1 MSLRSSN
8 WIYIVAL
15 VAILA
20 ATGFLIIMFFSQD
33 SSGPTEVPESWEG
46 IVSQANEEGRV
57 RIFLDVDL
65 EVLSFLETTI
75 IPEFQ
80 EKHDIAV
87 TIETGHWSSFTQ
99 RLISERLGGRT
110 VGLLDLVLL
119 GDEAMGRSLDA
130 SLLFA
135 ETGSKLDKASQI
147 EEIFRRG
154 VSGITNDE
162 SSVTIW
168 IDQYVL
174 VGNAEFLDDLPLNLG
189 EIIALIAGEDEGE
202 EEAEEVIDGEREIQ
216 IAPDQLFLPNPL
228 ETDTGAAAVMLVVV
242 DRGGKDLYSFRP
254 HDSTL
259 EEQWPEALGFE
270 VEDEPELEGF
280 PIPEEEAPENGLEA
294 VIEGEIS
301 LAYLRYDEILLYI
314 AAGGIFPPEIRVYL
328 PEEGSIISGGHAGIP
343 FNAPNKSAALI
354 FLDFL
359 LTDEVQ
365 IEFVLELGKY
375 PSIATITD
383 DNLPERITASKFWI
397 PRVEARGEWIPWPH
411 FQYRVNLLDLWRSL
425 TGE

>member
-20 ATGFLIIMFFSQD
+20 AAGFLIITFFSQD
-33 SSGPTEVPESWEG
+33 TSGPTEVPESWEG
-46 IVSQANEEGRV
+46 ILNQANEEGQI

-65 EVLSFLETTI
+65 GVRSFLETTI

-80 EKHDIAV
+80 EKHDISV
-87 TIETGHWSSFTQ
+87 EIETGHWSGLTQ
-99 RLISERLGGRT
+99 RLITERLGGRR
-110 VGLLDLVLL
+110 VGLLDLALV

-154 VSGITNDE
+154 VSGITNDG

-174 VGNAEFLDDLPLNLG
+174 VGNAEFLDDLPLSLG
-189 EIIALIAGEDEGE
+189 EIIELIGGEEEGE
-202 EEAEEVIDGEREIQ
+202 EEAEEVIDGEMEIQ
-216 IAPDQLFLPNPL
+216 IDPDQLFLPNPL
-228 ETDTGAAAVMLVVV
+228 ETDTGAAALMLVVV

-259 EEQWPEALGFE
+259 EAEWPEELGFE
-270 VEDEPELEGF
+270 VEEEPELEGF
-280 PIPEEEAPENGLEA
+280 PMPEEEAPENGLEA
-294 VIEGEIS
+294 VIKGEIS
-301 LAYLRYDEILLYI
+301 LAYLRYDEILSYV
-314 AAGGIFPPEIRVYL
+314 ADGGVFPPEIRVYL

-343 FNAPNKSAALI
+343 FNAPNKSAALV

-359 LTDEVQ
+359 LSEEVQ
-365 IEFVLELGKY
+365 IEFALELGKY

-383 DNLPERITASKFWI
+383 DSLPERIIASSIWI

-411 FQYRVNLLDLWRSL
+411 FQYRVNLLDLWRNL

>member
-1 MSLRSSN
+1 MSPRSSK
-8 WIYIVAL
+8 WIYIVAS
-15 VAILA
+15 VGILA
-20 ATGFLIIMFFSQD
+20 AAGFVIITFFSQD
-33 SSGPTEVPESWEG
+33 TSGPTEVPESWEG
-46 IVSQANEEGRV
+46 ILNQANEEGQI

-65 EVLSFLETTI
+65 GVRGFLETTI

-80 EKHDIAV
+80 EKHDISV
-87 TIETGHWSSFTQ
+87 EIETGHWSGLTQ
-99 RLISERLGGRT
+99 RLITERLGGRS
-110 VGLLDLVLL
+110 VGLLDLALV

-154 VSGITNDE
+154 VSGITNDG

-174 VGNAEFLDDLPLNLG
+174 VGNAEFLDDLLLDLG
-189 EIIALIAGEDEGE
+189 EMIELISGEDEGR
-202 EEAEEVIDGEREIQ
+202 ID
-216 IAPDQLFLPNPL
+216 PDQLFVPNPL
-228 ETDTGAAAVMLVVV
+228 ETDTGAAALMLVVI

-259 EEQWPEALGFE
+259 EAEWPAALGFE
-270 VEDEPELEGF
+270 VEDEPELEEF
-280 PIPEEEAPENGLEA
+280 PMPEEEPPQNALEA
-294 VIEGEIS
+294 VIEGELS
-301 LAYLRYDEILLYI
+301 FAYLRYDEILSYV
-314 AAGGIFPPEIRVYL
+314 ADGGIFPPEIRVYL
-328 PEEGSIISGGHAGIP
+328 PVEGSIISGGHAGIP

-359 LTDEVQ
+359 LSEEVQ
-365 IEFVLELGKY
+365 IEFALELGKY

-383 DNLPERITASKFWI
+383 DSLPERITASSIWI

-411 FQYRVNLLDLWRSL
+411 FQYRVDLLDLWRNL

>member
-1 MSLRSSN
+1 MSLRPSN

-20 ATGFLIIMFFSQD
+20 AAGFLIIMFFSQD
-33 SSGPTEVPESWEG
+33 SSAPTEVPESWEG

-75 IPEFQ
+75 IPQFE
-80 EKHDIAV
+80 EKYDIAV

-110 VGLLDLVLL
+110 VGLLDLALL

-135 ETGSKLDKASQI
+135 ETGGRLDKASRI

-154 VSGITNDE
+154 VSGIRNDE

-174 VGNAEFLDDLPLNLG
+174 VGNAEFLGDLPLNLG

-228 ETDTGAAAVMLVVV
+228 ETDTGAAALMLVVV

-254 HDSTL
+254 RDSTL

-301 LAYLRYDEILLYI
+301 LAYIRYDEILLYVS
-314 AAGGIFPPEIRVYL
+314 AGGIFPPEIRVYL

-365 IEFVLELGKY
+365 IEFALELGKY

-383 DNLPERITASKFWI
+383 DSLPERITASKFWI

-411 FQYRVNLLDLWRSL
+411 FQYRVDLLDLWRNL

>member
-1 MSLRSSN
+1 MSPRSSK
-8 WIYIVAL
+8 WIYIVAS
-15 VAILA
+15 VGILA
-20 ATGFLIIMFFSQD
+20 AAGFVIITFFSQD
-33 SSGPTEVPESWEG
+33 TSGPTEVPESWEG
-46 IVSQANEEGRV
+46 ILNQANEEGQI

-65 EVLSFLETTI
+65 GVRSFLETTI

-80 EKHDIAV
+80 EKHDISV
-87 TIETGHWSSFTQ
+87 EIETGHWSGLTQ
-99 RLISERLGGRT
+99 RLITERLGGRR
-110 VGLLDLVLL
+110 VGLLDLALV

-154 VSGITNDE
+154 VSGITNDG

-174 VGNAEFLDDLPLNLG
+174 VGNAEFLDDLLLDLG
-189 EIIALIAGEDEGE
+189 EMIELISGEDEGR
-202 EEAEEVIDGEREIQ
+202 ID
-216 IAPDQLFLPNPL
+216 PDQLFVPNPL
-228 ETDTGAAAVMLVVV
+228 ETDTGAAALMLVVI

-259 EEQWPEALGFE
+259 EAEWPAALGFE
-270 VEDEPELEGF
+270 VEDEPELEEF
-280 PIPEEEAPENGLEA
+280 PMPEEEAPENGLEA
-294 VIEGEIS
+294 VIEGELS
-301 LAYLRYDEILLYI
+301 FAYLRYDEILSYV
-314 AAGGIFPPEIRVYL
+314 ADGGIFPPEIRVYL
-328 PEEGSIISGGHAGIP
+328 PVEGSIISGGHAGIP
-343 FNAPNKSAALI
+343 FNAPNKSAALV

-359 LTDEVQ
+359 LSEEVQ
-365 IEFVLELGKY
+365 IEFALELGKY

-383 DNLPERITASKFWI
+383 DSLPERITASSIWI

-411 FQYRVNLLDLWRSL
+411 FQYRVDLLDLWRNL